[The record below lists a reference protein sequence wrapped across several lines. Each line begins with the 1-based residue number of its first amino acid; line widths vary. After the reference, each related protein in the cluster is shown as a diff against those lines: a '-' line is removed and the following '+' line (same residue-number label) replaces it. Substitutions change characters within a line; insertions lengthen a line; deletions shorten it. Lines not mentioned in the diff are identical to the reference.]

1 MLINTDVITVIP
13 TFFDNSNN
21 VDIAQIL
28 NHIQKQIDANIKTI
42 VILGTTSETPTL
54 SQEEKL
60 LIIEEVFITFEK
72 KLTIIIGVSGFD
84 TKVILQEINLYEKY
98 NCLFMISAPY
108 YNKPSQEGLFL
119 HFSTIFSK
127 INKQFILYNVPSRSG
142 VNINP
147 ETIAKLYNNFPNK
160 LIAIKEASGSV
171 EQVIKIKS
179 LCNIIIL
186 SGDDSLTLS
195 FMAVGAIGVI
205 SVVSNIIPNEMLLMV
220 QHFKEGN
227 IIFSQNILYEIYEL
241 MKLCFIES
249 NPVPLKFIMNYINHD
264 ISANVRLPLT
274 QLEDKNKF
282 VIYKYLT
289 TKNNLLI

>member
-60 LIIEEVFITFEK
+60 LIIEDVFITFEK
-72 KLTIIIGVSGFD
+72 KLTIIIGVSGFA
-84 TKVILQEINLYEKY
+84 TKAILQEICLYEKY
-98 NCLFMISAPY
+98 NCHFMISAPY

-160 LIAIKEASGSV
+160 LIAIKEASGSI

-195 FMAVGAIGVI
+195 FMAVGAVGVI
-205 SVVSNIIPNEMLLMV
+205 SVVSNIVPNEMLLMV

-227 IIFSQNILYEIYEL
+227 IDFCQKILYETYDL

-282 VIYKYLT
+282 AIYKHLA
-289 TKNNLLI
+289 K